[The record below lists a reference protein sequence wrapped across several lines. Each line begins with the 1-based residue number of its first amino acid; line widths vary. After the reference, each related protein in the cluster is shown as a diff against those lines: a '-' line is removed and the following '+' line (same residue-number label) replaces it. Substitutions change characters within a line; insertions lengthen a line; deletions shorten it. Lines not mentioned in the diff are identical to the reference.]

1 MHSAD
6 KLDDLLYQK
15 DYSKYMKVGITLPN
29 LGPQATRD
37 NVLQTA
43 TQAEKEGFDSVWTI
57 TRILWPLKP
66 QTPYGVTPDG
76 SLPTEYQT
84 VLDPLD
90 VLTYV
95 AANTSKISLGQCVI
109 DMFFYTP
116 IMLAKRYAT
125 LDVLSQGRVIAG
137 LGLGW
142 SKDEY
147 QASNIP
153 YANRGERA
161 DEFLQVLRRIWNDDV
176 VEFKGKYYNI
186 PASKINPKPVQKPIP
201 VYLGG
206 FTPNTFSRII
216 RYDLNGW
223 IGEVGRRSLEYV
235 ENSIKSIRGQVN
247 QVNKNPDNFQIIMW
261 ASPNVVEGQ
270 SSKRDE
276 NRLPFSGSIDEI
288 GSDIQ
293 RLKDMGVDH
302 IVFVYNFLPIGRNV
316 NEMIDTS
323 KQLPK
328 FAR

>member
-1 MHSAD
+1 SWAASH
-6 KLDDLLYQK
+6 K
-15 DYSKYMKVGITLPN
+15 T
-29 LGPQATRD
+29 ATR
-37 NVLQTA
+37 
-43 TQAEKEGFDSVWTI
+43 AEKEGFDSVWTI
-57 TRILWPLKP
+57 TRLLWPLKP

-161 DEFLQVLRRIWNDDV
+161 DEFLQVLKKIWNDDV
-176 VEFKGKYYNI
+176 VEFKGKYYNT

-235 ENSIKSIRGQVN
+235 ENSTKSIRGQVN
-247 QVNKNPDNFQIIMW
+247 QVNKNSDNFQIIMW

-323 KQLPK
+323 KQLSK
-328 FAR
+328 FARYATRFRNSLLTLELTQLIEYSYCYQKI

>member
-1 MHSAD
+1 
-6 KLDDLLYQK
+6 
-15 DYSKYMKVGITLPN
+15 MKVGITLPN

-116 IMLAKRYAT
+116 IMLAKRYVT

-147 QASNIP
+147 QASNVP

-161 DEFLQVLRRIWNDDV
+161 DEFLQVMTKIWSDDV

-223 IGEVGRRSLEYV
+223 LGEVGLRSLEYV
-235 ENSIKSIRGQVN
+235 ENSIKSIRGQAS

-261 ASPNVVEGQ
+261 ASPNVIEGQ

-323 KQLPK
+323 KHLSK

>member
-1 MHSAD
+1 
-6 KLDDLLYQK
+6 
-15 DYSKYMKVGITLPN
+15 MKVGITLPN
-29 LGPQATRD
+29 LGPQATKD
-37 NVLQTA
+37 NLLQTA

-66 QTPYGVTPDG
+66 QTPFPDTPDG
-76 SLPTEYQT
+76 SLPNELQT

-161 DEFLQVLRRIWNDDV
+161 DEFLQVLEKIWSDDV

-186 PASKINPKPVQKPIP
+186 PASKINPKPIQKPIP

-223 IGEVGRRSLEYV
+223 IGILGGSFEYI
-235 ENSIKSIRGQVN
+235 ENSIKSIRAQAS
-247 QVNKNPDNFQIIMW
+247 QVNKNPNNFQIIMW
-261 ASPNVVEGQ
+261 TSPNVKEGQ
-270 SSKRDE
+270 PSKRDE
-276 NRLPFSGSIDEI
+276 DRFPFSGTIDEI

-316 NEMIDTS
+316 NEMIDIS
-323 KQLPK
+323 KQLSK

>member
-1 MHSAD
+1 
-6 KLDDLLYQK
+6 
-15 DYSKYMKVGITLPN
+15 MKVGITLPN
-29 LGPQATRD
+29 LGTHATRD
-37 NVLQTA
+37 NLLQTA

-57 TRILWPLKP
+57 TRMLWPLKP

-90 VLTYV
+90 VLAYV
-95 AANTSKISLGQCVI
+95 AANTRKISLGQCVI

-125 LDVLSQGRVIAG
+125 LDVLSQGRAIAG

-153 YANRGERA
+153 FANRGERA
-161 DEFLQVLRRIWNDDV
+161 DEFLQVLKKIWSDDV

-206 FTPNTFSRII
+206 FTANTFSRII

-223 IGEVGRRSLEYV
+223 IGEVGLRSLEHA
-235 ENSIKSIRGQVN
+235 ENSIKSIRGQAS
-247 QVNKNPDNFQIIMW
+247 QVNKNPDNFQIIMLT
-261 ASPNVVEGQ
+261 SPNVIEGQ
-270 SSKRDE
+270 ASREMK
-276 NRLPFSGSIDEI
+276 I
-288 GSDIQ
+288 GFHFQ
-293 RLKDMGVDH
+293 AVLMR
-302 IVFVYNFLPIGRNV
+302 
-316 NEMIDTS
+316 
-323 KQLPK
+323 
-328 FAR
+328 

>member
-1 MHSAD
+1 
-6 KLDDLLYQK
+6 
-15 DYSKYMKVGITLPN
+15 
-29 LGPQATRD
+29 
-37 NVLQTA
+37 
-43 TQAEKEGFDSVWTI
+43 WTI

-323 KQLPK
+323 KQLSK

>member
-1 MHSAD
+1 
-6 KLDDLLYQK
+6 
-15 DYSKYMKVGITLPN
+15 MKVGITLPN

-43 TQAEKEGFDSVWTI
+43 TRAEKEGFDSVWTI

-206 FTPNTFSRII
+206 FTPNTYSRII

-223 IGEVGRRSLEYV
+223 IGEVGRRSLEHV
-235 ENSIKSIRGQVN
+235 ENSIKSIRGRAS

-261 ASPNVVEGQ
+261 ASPNVIEGQ

-276 NRLPFSGSIDEI
+276 NRFPFSGSIDEI

-302 IVFVYNFLPIGRNV
+302 IVFVYNFLPIGTNV

-323 KQLPK
+323 KQLSK

>member
-1 MHSAD
+1 MRGLENESWNN
-6 KLDDLLYQK
+6 
-15 DYSKYMKVGITLPN
+15 LPN
-29 LGPQATRD
+29 LGPQATKD
-37 NVLQTA
+37 NLLQTA

-125 LDVLSQGRVIAG
+125 LDVLSQGRAIAG

-153 YANRGERA
+153 YTNRGERA
-161 DEFLQVLRRIWNDDV
+161 DEFLQVLKKIWSDDV

-223 IGEVGRRSLEYV
+223 IGEVGLRSLEDA
-235 ENSIKSIRGQVN
+235 ENSIKSIRGEAS

-261 ASPNVVEGQ
+261 TSPNVIEGQ
-270 SSKRDE
+270 SSKRHE
-276 NRLPFSGSIDEI
+276 NRFPFSGSIDEI

-323 KQLPK
+323 KQLSK